1 MHIRAVINVIL
12 LFGLTRSP
20 AIAQQAS
27 STCDVKVSTPHPGD
41 NVGHDG
47 RVWGTAKIPADS
59 YLWVLSHMKDLTE
72 EWWPQGGRPAAIDPQ
87 TGEWVIIAG
96 YGRAEDV
103 KQDFEVAVVV
113 VNANTNSILRE
124 WFNDAKAKDYPSI
137 DFPTPIDGCLPIK
150 VVVHKT
156 SH

>member
-1 MHIRAVINVIL
+1 MNKSVVHILVLCV
-12 LFGLTRSP
+12 LFVLP
-20 AIAQQAS
+20 AAAQNAPA
-27 STCDVKVSTPHPGD
+27 TCEVKVSTPQPGD
-41 NVGHDG
+41 KVGRDG
-47 RVWGTAKIPADS
+47 RVRGTAKIPTGT

-72 EWWPQGGRPAAIDPQ
+72 EWWPQGGRPASINPQ
-87 TGEWVIIAG
+87 SGEWVIIAA

-103 KQDFEVAVVV
+103 KEDFEVAVVV
-113 VNANTNSILRE
+113 VDSNTNSRLRD
-124 WFNDAKAKDYPSI
+124 WFKDAKAKDYPAM